1 MKFVDAN
8 IFLEL
13 MLDDKKADI
22 CESFFEKIKNEETS
36 FYTSD
41 FIIYT
46 CLLQIEQKIKS
57 LKVMGEFIYFIN
69 NLNNLHILRPSIK
82 DIYNSLLISKKYKL
96 DFDDALVV
104 SVMAENNIQNL
115 ISFDKDF
122 DKVSMIKR
130 EEP

>member
-1 MKFVDAN
+1 MRFIDAN

-13 MLDDKKADI
+13 MLDDKKANI
-22 CESFFEKIKNEETS
+22 CESFFEKIKNEETN

-69 NLNNLHILRPSIK
+69 NLNNLSILRPSIK
-82 DIYNSLLISKKYKL
+82 DIYNSLHISKKYKL

>member
-1 MKFVDAN
+1 MKFIDAN

-13 MLDDKKADI
+13 MLDDKKANI
-22 CESFFEKIKNEETS
+22 CESFFEKIKNEETN

-69 NLNNLHILRPSIK
+69 NLNNLSILRPSIK
-82 DIYNSLLISKKYKL
+82 DIYNSLHISKKYKL

-104 SVMAENNIQNL
+104 SAMVENNIQNL

-122 DKVSMIKR
+122 DKASMIKR